1 MVLFWRICD
10 MKNFVKKAGVLFLT
24 FCLLFL
30 YGCGSSKEQGTGEID
45 TTGVEPLLETT
56 ALPED
61 GVITDKQMATI
72 QGKEGEYKFTGE
84 TEEGIAYTWTYK
96 ASLIKNPQE
105 QRLKVEVN
113 NTHTEQVKEAASQA
127 QFGLGISLE
136 SMHMAAPASLTLVL
150 TEKWDADSVIFCKY
164 QKEKALRITDAE
176 ISTEERQGEEVTALT
191 FQVTETGDTY
201 YLVGGNTKAGGQ
213 EDQENNSN
221 TGDDTQGTDSRQ
233 ADGSTQGETG
243 NNSGNQQT
251 AGGTTQ
257 EETTQEETAQNQ
269 QTESGTTQEEV
280 HTCTISIECSTILN
294 NWDDLDQSK
303 AEFVPSDGW
312 ILYPSEVSYTPGET
326 VFDVLKRVCRET
338 DIHMSSRY
346 TPMYGSYYIEGI
358 NQLYEFDCGQN
369 SGWMYRVN
377 GWYPNYG
384 CSSYEISEGDN
395 IEWKYTC
402 DLGSDI
408 GGGVY

>member
-1 MVLFWRICD
+1 
-10 MKNFVKKAGVLFLT
+10 MKNFVKKVGVLFLT

-213 EDQENNSN
+213 EDQENNSS

-233 ADGSTQGETG
+233 TDGSTQGETG

-269 QTESGTTQEEV
+269 QTESGTAQEEV

-384 CSSYEISEGDN
+384 CSSYEISDGDN